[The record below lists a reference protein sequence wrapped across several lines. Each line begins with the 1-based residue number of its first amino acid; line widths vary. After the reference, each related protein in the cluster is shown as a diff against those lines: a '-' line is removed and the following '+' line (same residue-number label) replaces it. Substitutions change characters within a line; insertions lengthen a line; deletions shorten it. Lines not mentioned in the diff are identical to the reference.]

1 MSSLKKFYSKNG
13 FVILPQLLSF
23 EEVQNFRKE
32 IAAEFKRSGNR
43 EALNT
48 REILEKIP
56 LVKEILLKEK
66 LINTLKDI
74 FDHDFSYS
82 NGLGI
87 QKNNTNLLPT
97 DGWHEDVQSQ
107 KLMKRI
113 NKNLDSPQY
122 QFCKVGIFL
131 QNDTCPFGSSIEII
145 PGSHKFNRFIKHCVF
160 VLLFKRVLGAPLR
173 SLFTKKLDKVLHAG
187 DAVIFDSHLIHR
199 SSLIRDPNLKQMV
212 VKNLETLAF
221 YSTDIEA
228 KEQRDLSA
236 NVEDYKFAIY
246 FEGGNVQSC
255 KQYQRSNLVRALID
269 EVGVSEAEQ
278 KIFSDCLSM
287 SSDLYPQ
294 DFLKTLKDFD
304 MDIQFLENEKHRKI
318 AEKIYLNCLKS
329 ENTYLM
335 GDTEG
340 QKS

>member
-13 FVILPQLLSF
+13 FVILPQLLSS

-32 IAAEFKRSGNR
+32 IADEFKRSGKVSI
-43 EALNT
+43 LNT

-66 LINTLKDI
+66 LTNTLKGI
-74 FDHDFSYS
+74 FDNDFIYS
-82 NGLGI
+82 NGCSIL
-87 QKNNTNLLPT
+87 KNSTSLLPT
-97 DGWHEDVQSQ
+97 DVWHEDVQSQ

-113 NKNLDSPQY
+113 NENLDSPQY
-122 QFCKVGIFL
+122 QFCKVGIYL
-131 QNDTCPFGSSIEII
+131 QNDTCPFGASIEIL

-173 SLFTKKLDKVLHAG
+173 SLLTKKLDKVLQAG

-199 SSLIRDPNLKQMV
+199 SSLIRDPNLKQ
-212 VKNLETLAF
+212 LET
-221 YSTDIEA
+221 
-228 KEQRDLSA
+228 KEQRDLSV
-236 NVEDYKFAIY
+236 NVEDYKLAIY
-246 FEGGNVQSC
+246 FEGGKVESC

-269 EVGVSEAEQ
+269 EVGVSESEQ
-278 KIFSDCLSM
+278 KGFSDCLSM

-294 DFLKTLKDFD
+294 DFLKALKDLD

-318 AEKIYLNCLKS
+318 AEKIYLNR
-329 ENTYLM
+329 Y
-335 GDTEG
+335 
-340 QKS
+340 